1 MGGEVGEVGRRKRA
15 TVMHV
20 CVCVCMLAFVRAC
33 VRACVLACMGAFVLS
48 TCVRAGWYAACAAE
62 TDSSC
67 TNLVRVALPGPL
79 TECSLDFVEGRAC
92 ADAQFLVRVH
102 ERGFPKKKVKYRL
115 LTSKGLT
122 KGKLGA

>member
-1 MGGEVGEVGRRKRA
+1 VGGEVGEVGRRKRA

-102 ERGFPKKKVKYRL
+102 ERGFPKKRSSIACWL
-115 LTSKGLT
+115 LAGPAKG
-122 KGKLGA
+122 